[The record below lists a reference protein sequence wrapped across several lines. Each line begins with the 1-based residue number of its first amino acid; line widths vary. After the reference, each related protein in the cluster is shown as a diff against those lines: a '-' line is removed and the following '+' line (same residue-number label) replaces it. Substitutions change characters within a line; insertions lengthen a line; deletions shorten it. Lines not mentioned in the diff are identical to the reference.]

1 MKKSKASTSTSRIRT
16 KPKQE
21 QHKGGVRVDLVN
33 KKIAEINMESIK
45 QVEVLEAQLEEAVSN
60 SMLMASVLN
69 ALVEN
74 MNTNPRMSDRTQDS
88 LIKSAKAIEFLISK
102 GFALKSLA
110 FRSRKRG

>member
-1 MKKSKASTSTSRIRT
+1 
-16 KPKQE
+16 
-21 QHKGGVRVDLVN
+21 
-33 KKIAEINMESIK
+33 MESIK
-45 QVEVLEAQLEEAVSN
+45 RVEQLEAQLEEAVSN

-74 MNTNPRMSDRTQDS
+74 MNANPRMSDRTQDS

>member
-1 MKKSKASTSTSRIRT
+1 MRKSKASTSTSRIRT

-45 QVEVLEAQLEEAVSN
+45 RVEQLEAQLEESSAN
-60 SMLMASVLN
+60 SMLLSSALN
-69 ALVEN
+69 ALIEN
-74 MNTNPRMSDRTQDS
+74 MNVNPRMSDRTQES
-88 LIKSAKAIEFLISK
+88 LIKAAKAIDFLIAK